1 MGMRLAARRV
11 GSTPR
16 VFARL
21 IVDAGVAYRSPE
33 FAAGGVVVL
42 NATQQAQIAEGGV
55 LSVANGAEFTEDVLM
70 FK

>member
-21 IVDAGVAYRSPE
+21 IVESGVAYRSPE
-33 FAAGGVVVL
+33 FASGVLLL
-42 NATQQAQIAEGGV
+42 NDTQQATFAEGGV
-55 LSVANGAEFTEDVLM
+55 LSVANGAEFTEEVLTI
-70 FK
+70 K